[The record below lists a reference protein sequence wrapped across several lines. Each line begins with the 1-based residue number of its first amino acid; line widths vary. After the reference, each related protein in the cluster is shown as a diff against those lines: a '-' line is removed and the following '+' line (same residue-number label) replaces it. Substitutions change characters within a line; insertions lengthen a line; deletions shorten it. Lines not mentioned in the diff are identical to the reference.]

1 MIEEII
7 MAISEYLTATSTL
20 RKCEKDCEHSPD
32 YYCGKYYKEQEE
44 ALQALEAVINRYI
57 DARVSAVLLEMA
69 KNGNQQS

>member
-1 MIEEII
+1 MIEKII
-7 MAISEYLTATSTL
+7 IAVSKYLTITSTV
-20 RKCEKDCEHSPD
+20 REYEKEYSP
-32 YYCGKYYKEQEE
+32 YYCYGTYYREQEE